1 MKIIQLLEEDFLN
14 YKKPAMLIGFPYCT
28 FKCQKENPLV
38 QCHNSWMAKAP
49 IIDISIEECLQ
60 IYQKNF
66 LTEAIICQ
74 GLEPL
79 ESSNDVLHLLEAFR
93 KISQDDFVIYT
104 GFNESEI
111 KPQLKLLKQY
121 PNVII
126 KFGRFIPGHNPHYDP
141 VLGVELASDNQYAE
155 KIS

>member
-14 YKKPAMLIGFPYCT
+14 YKKPAMLLGFPYCT
-28 FKCQKENPLV
+28 FKCERENPNV
-38 QCHNSWMAKAP
+38 HCHNSWMATAP
-49 IIDISIEECLQ
+49 IIDISIEECVQ
-60 IYQKNF
+60 IYQKNP

-74 GLEPL
+74 GLEPV
-79 ESSNDVLHLLEAFR
+79 ESFSEVINLIKEFR
-93 KISQDDFVIYT
+93 KQSQDDFVIYT